1 MPMTPTPL
9 PPERIAEIAAGRYS
23 LVPITTREALR
34 FCERN
39 HRHLPDLQGALFAA
53 GVERAGQLVGVATAG
68 HPARVWMGTG
78 RILIS
83 RCAAVPGLPGI
94 IDSAGDEHAAPVS
107 TMLYA
112 ALCRA
117 SKALGWH
124 EAWTY
129 TLPGED
135 GRSIRAAGFTYMGT
149 TAGGDWDRDG
159 RPRETVDPASKG
171 RWARGLTPYGC
182 ARLVSQSEDERLAA

>member
-1 MPMTPTPL
+1 MT
-9 PPERIAEIAAGRYS
+9 RRDNAGGGARSYS
-23 LVPITTREALR
+23 LVPITVRDALR
-34 FCERN
+34 FCERE
-39 HRHLPDLQGALFAA
+39 HRHLPDLQGGLFAA
-53 GVERAGQLVGVATAG
+53 AVERSGQLVGVGVAG

-78 RILIS
+78 RIVVS
-83 RCAAVPGLPGI
+83 RCAAIPGLPGI
-94 IDSAGDEHAAPVS
+94 VDSAGQDHAVPVC

-135 GRSIRAAGFTYMGT
+135 GRSIRAAGFSFMGWT
-149 TAGGDWDRDG
+149 DEGDWDREG
-159 RPRETVDPASKG
+159 RPRDTVNSASKG
-171 RWARGLTPYGC
+171 RWALGLSPLGR
-182 ARLVSQSEDERLAA
+182 ARIRDSQPDERLAA

>member
-1 MPMTPTPL
+1 MGEPF
-9 PPERIAEIAAGRYS
+9 S
-23 LVPITTREALR
+23 LVPLTVREALR

-39 HRHLPDLQGALFAA
+39 HRHLPGLQGGLFAA

-78 RILIS
+78 RIVIS
-83 RCAAVPGLPGI
+83 RCAAIPGLPGI
-94 IDSAGDEHAAPVS
+94 LDSAGQEHAAPVC

-135 GRSIRAAGFTYMGT
+135 GRSIRDAGFSFMGWT
-149 TAGGDWDRDG
+149 DEGDWSRDS
-159 RPRETVDPASKG
+159 RARETVNTASKG
-171 RWARGLTPYGC
+171 RWALGLTALGR
-182 ARLVSQSEDERLAA
+182 ARIAASQDEKQAA